1 MEYTGSSGE
10 YLFIS
15 TMSKKDNEKINRFS
29 DTTLTIIW
37 NTSKDSKLIINKVDY
52 LLKKNQMI
60 FLTQFNKIDISKVD
74 QVNILKFNCALYG
87 VNQDG
92 DEINCFKG
100 ILFFSAAQIPL
111 VLLDKNNL
119 ALITPLWDAFVKQEL
134 NTSILEVEELRIHL
148 KRFLTLTT
156 SLCIEQ
162 SKIHPLVK
170 TNIDVIRDFNF
181 LVETHHKSKHQ
192 VAQYA
197 ALLNKTPKSLAN
209 MFADHLEKTPL
220 EIIQD
225 KIILEA
231 KILLISSDE
240 TIKEITFNLGFN
252 NIPSFSRFFKNK
264 EGISP
269 KEFRKHN
276 KT

>member
-10 YLFIS
+10 YLFVS

-37 NTSKDSKLIINKVDY
+37 NTSKNSKLIINKVDY

-60 FLTQFNKIDISKVD
+60 FLTQFNKIDISQVD

-87 VNQDG
+87 VNKDG

-111 VLLDKNNL
+111 VLLDKDSL
-119 ALITPLWDAFVKQEL
+119 ALIAPLWDAFVKHGQ
-134 NTSILEVEELRIHL
+134 NTDILEVEELRIHL

-156 SLCIEQ
+156 SICIEQ

-209 MFADHLEKTPL
+209 MFAEYLEKTPL
-220 EIIQD
+220 QIIQD

-231 KILLISSDE
+231 KILLISSDD
-240 TIKEITFNLGFN
+240 TIKMMTFNLGFN

-264 EGISP
+264 EGVSP
-269 KEFRKHN
+269 KQFRLDN
-276 KT
+276 KI

>member
-1 MEYTGSSGE
+1 MEFTGSSGE
-10 YLFIS
+10 YLFVS
-15 TMSKKDNEKINRFS
+15 TMSKNDNEKINRLS
-29 DTTLTIIW
+29 DTTLTVIW

-52 LLKKNQMI
+52 VLKKNQMI
-60 FLTQFNKIDISKVD
+60 FLTQFNKIDISQVD

-111 VLLDKNNL
+111 VRLDKDNL
-119 ALITPLWDAFVKQEL
+119 PLITPLWEAFLNQNVK
-134 NTSILEVEELRIHL
+134 TSILEVEELRIHL
-148 KRFLTLTT
+148 KRFLTVTT

-162 SKIHPLVK
+162 NKIHPLVK

-209 MFADHLEKTPL
+209 MFADHLQKTPL

-269 KEFRKHN
+269 KQYRKDN
-276 KT
+276 KK

>member
-10 YLFIS
+10 YLFVS

-37 NTSKDSKLIINKVDY
+37 NTAKDSKLIINKVDY
-52 LLKKNQMI
+52 LLKKNEMI
-60 FLTQFNKIDISKVD
+60 FLTQFNKIDISHVD

-100 ILFFSAAQIPL
+100 ILFFSASQIPL
-111 VLLDKNNL
+111 VLLDKDNL
-119 ALITPLWDAFVKQEL
+119 ALITSLWDAFVAQKD
-134 NTSILEVEELRIHL
+134 NINILKVEELRIHL

-231 KILLISSDE
+231 KILLISSDD
-240 TIKEITFNLGFN
+240 TIKKMTFNLGFN

-264 EGISP
+264 EGVSP
-269 KEFRKHN
+269 KQFRQDN
-276 KT
+276 KI

>member
-1 MEYTGSSGE
+1 MEYTGSAGE
-10 YLFIS
+10 YLFVS
-15 TMSKKDNEKINRFS
+15 TMSKKDNEIINRFS

-52 LLKKNQMI
+52 LLKKNEMI
-60 FLTQFNKIDISKVD
+60 FLTQFNKIDIFQVD

-87 VNQDG
+87 VNKDG

-100 ILFFSAAQIPL
+100 ILFFSASQIPL
-111 VLLDKNNL
+111 VLLDKDNL
-119 ALITPLWDAFVKQEL
+119 ALITPLWEAFVPQRQNIDLLK
-134 NTSILEVEELRIHL
+134 VEELRIHL
-148 KRFLTLTT
+148 KRFLSFTT
-156 SLCIEQ
+156 RLCIEQ

-181 LVETHHKSKHQ
+181 LVETHYKSKHQ

-197 ALLNKTPKSLAN
+197 ALLNKSPKSLAN

-231 KILLISSDE
+231 KIFLISSDD
-240 TIKEITFNLGFN
+240 TIKKMTFNLGFN

-264 EGISP
+264 EGVSP
-269 KEFRKHN
+269 KQFRIDN
-276 KT
+276 KI

>member
-10 YLFIS
+10 YLSIS
-15 TMSKKDNEKINRFS
+15 TMSKNDNEKINRLS
-29 DTTLTIIW
+29 DTTLTVIW

-60 FLTQFNKIDISKVD
+60 FLTQFNKIDISQVD
-74 QVNILKFNCALYG
+74 QVNIIKFNCGLYG

-92 DEINCFKG
+92 EGINSFRG
-100 ILFFSAAQIPL
+100 ILFFSAAQIPI
-111 VLLDKNNL
+111 VLLDKDHL
-119 ALITPLWDAFVKQEL
+119 ALITPLWDAIVKQEQ
-134 NTSILEVEELRIHL
+134 NTNILELEELRIHL

-156 SLCIEQ
+156 SICIEQ
-162 SKIHPLVK
+162 SKSHPLVK
-170 TNIDVIRDFNF
+170 TNLDVILDFNF
-181 LVETHHKSKHQ
+181 LVETHHKSKHK

-197 ALLNKTPKSLAN
+197 ALLNKSPKSLAN

-225 KIILEA
+225 RIILEA
-231 KILLISSDE
+231 KTLLISSDD
-240 TIKEITFNLGFN
+240 TIKEMTFNLGFN
-252 NIPSFSRFFKNK
+252 NLQSFSRFFKNK

-269 KEFRKHN
+269 KQFRKEN

>member
-1 MEYTGSSGE
+1 MEFTGSSGE
-10 YLFIS
+10 YLFVS
-15 TMSKKDNEKINRFS
+15 TMSKDDNEKINRLS
-29 DTTLTIIW
+29 DTTLTVIW

-52 LLKKNQMI
+52 VLKKNQMI
-60 FLTQFNKIDISKVD
+60 FLTQFNKIDISQVD

-111 VLLDKNNL
+111 VRLDKDNL
-119 ALITPLWDAFVKQEL
+119 PLITPLWEAFLNQNVK
-134 NTSILEVEELRIHL
+134 TSILEVEELRIHL
-148 KRFLTLTT
+148 KRFLTVTT

-162 SKIHPLVK
+162 NKIHPLVK

-209 MFADHLEKTPL
+209 MFADHLQKTPL

-240 TIKEITFNLGFN
+240 TIKEITFKLGFN

-269 KEFRKHN
+269 KQYRKDN
-276 KT
+276 KK